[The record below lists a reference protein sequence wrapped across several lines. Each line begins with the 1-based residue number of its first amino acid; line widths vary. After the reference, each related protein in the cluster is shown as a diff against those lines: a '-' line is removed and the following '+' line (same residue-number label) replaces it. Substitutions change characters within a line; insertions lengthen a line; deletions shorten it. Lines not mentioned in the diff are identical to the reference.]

1 MIGASTGLG
10 SGGGRFD
17 GGAGNGA
24 LTRGACGGGGGG
36 GGGGGASI
44 GSVFGSSVTGGA
56 GGAISF
62 DGAGTGAGAGALIV
76 VCALPAK
83 IISTVASGS
92 LELSGVRVGIVISN
106 ATMASRWPRR
116 EMIPPVR
123 SRGLRDRNCL
133 TGAVRTGGD
142 RCSILQ
148 TISPGRAARLS
159 GLERELKAPPLSG
172 RFVQR
177 AMRRE

>member
-1 MIGASTGLG
+1 L
-10 SGGGRFD
+10 D

-24 LTRGACGGGGGG
+24 LTRDGCGGGGGG

-44 GSVFGSSVTGGA
+44 GSVFGASVTGGA

-62 DGAGTGAGAGALIV
+62 DGAGIGAGAGALIV
-76 VCALPAK
+76 VCALPSK

-92 LELSGVRVGIVISN
+92 LLSSVFHVGIVISN
-106 ATMASRWPRR
+106 ARMASKWPRT
-116 EMIPPVR
+116 EMIPPAR

-142 RCSILQ
+142 RCSIVP
-148 TISPGRAARLS
+148 TISPVRAAQVS
-159 GLERELKAPPLSG
+159 GPPWEPRAPPL
-172 RFVQR
+172 
-177 AMRRE
+177 